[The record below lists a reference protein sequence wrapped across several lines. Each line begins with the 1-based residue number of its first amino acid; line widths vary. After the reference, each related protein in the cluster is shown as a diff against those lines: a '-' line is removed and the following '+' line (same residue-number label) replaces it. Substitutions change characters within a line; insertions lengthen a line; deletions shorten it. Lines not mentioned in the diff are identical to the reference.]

1 MACTVQFFSNCRPKI
16 LSDLFGVKRKV
27 VRRFKSYRLVYLL
40 TEFDQNRDVYEF
52 LNFLLLDDSL
62 ATTKSSQANTNDDN
76 MSRSVVESDSEGA
89 EDSESN
95 SESVDK
101 PSMPVGKPS
110 MRRRPV
116 PREQSGN

>member
-1 MACTVQFFSNCRPKI
+1 M
-16 LSDLFGVKRKV
+16 
-27 VRRFKSYRLVYLL
+27 YLL

-101 PSMPVGKPS
+101 PSM
-110 MRRRPV
+110 RRRRV
-116 PREQSGN
+116 LREQSGN